1 MVPSRVLAHAD
12 LLALE
17 AACRAWGR
25 WRMMERQI
33 DELGR
38 SGSVLSGEMSKTPNG
53 HVQMSALRIAAKQAL
68 GEFMSI
74 AKDFG
79 MTPVSRVR
87 TAGSAQGT
95 LFDLLPGEGE

>member
-1 MVPSRVLAHAD
+1 
-12 LLALE
+12 
-17 AACRAWGR
+17 
-25 WRMMERQI
+25 MMERQI